1 MKLPNKITS
10 YKESIIGK
18 LYPILN
24 ILVSQDINVYT
35 LYKEIKNY
43 FTTTVEFVE
52 ALDCLFALGA
62 IVLLKKN
69 NTEVLHYAL

>member
-10 YKESIIGK
+10 YKESVIGK

-35 LYKEIKNY
+35 LYKETKNY
-43 FTTTVEFVE
+43 FTTTAEFVE

-62 IVLLKKN
+62 IVLLEKN

>member
-35 LYKEIKNY
+35 LYKETKNY
-43 FTTTVEFVE
+43 FITTAEFVE
-52 ALDCLFALGA
+52 TLDCLFALGA
-62 IVLLKKN
+62 IALLEKN

>member
-24 ILVSQDINVYT
+24 MLTSDDINVYT
-35 LYKEIKNY
+35 LYKETKNY
-43 FTTTVEFVE
+43 FTTTAEFIE

-62 IVLLKKN
+62 IALLKKN

>member
-62 IVLLKKN
+62 IVLLEKN